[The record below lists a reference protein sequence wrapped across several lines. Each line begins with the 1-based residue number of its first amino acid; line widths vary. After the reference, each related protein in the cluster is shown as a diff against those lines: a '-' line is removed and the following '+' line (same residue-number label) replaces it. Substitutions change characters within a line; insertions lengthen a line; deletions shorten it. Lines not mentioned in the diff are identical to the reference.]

1 MAFTRG
7 PKIITDGLV
16 LYLDAANPKSYI
28 GSGTSWKDLKKV
40 NNGTLT
46 NGPVFDTE
54 VKGNIV
60 FDGVNDFVNLDST
73 LNVDNTNGWT
83 ATAWYKLDELSPTS
97 NENTIFGNVGSTVT
111 PGWYRNFVD
120 FLTDVWAIDIDPST
134 DKIYVGGSF
143 RGFNG
148 TFYPHIIRLNSDGT
162 VDTSFVVGDG
172 FFLNNSTARTIFS
185 IKVSSTGKIYVGG
198 NFLTYKN
205 SSINR
210 IIRLNTDGSVD
221 TTFNVGTGF
230 NSIVRSIIEDSNG
243 DLYVGGDFTSYKG
256 TSNNNRVIKLD
267 SSGDKIT
274 SFDNS
279 TGFNTGLVWNLSLNS
294 DETILYC
301 AGTFTAYKGTTRNRL
316 AAINTSNGSLNTT
329 FNTSVGANSTV
340 VDILPT
346 SSGIYVTGSFTSV
359 NGTSIN
365 RIARLQTNGN
375 VDTGFNVGAGANNTG
390 YSLIED
396 SSGNIYF
403 GGVFTSYKGTTINR
417 IVKIDSSGDIDTSF
431 NVGNGTNSNIYK
443 LKQDSDG
450 KILLGGAFSSYNSTG
465 RLRLARANTNG
476 SSDTT
481 LSIGSGFDRGYHR
494 FRFIYYYRN
503 ASNTLTSL
511 SVFPGSFTTGY
522 RAIEEIND
530 DITEKWI
537 QSTVTVGPDE
547 NFKVYFNGELK
558 STNPLPAG
566 SQDIGFSITKLGTY
580 ASTSGPLKGNLSLVK
595 VYDRRLS
602 DDEILQNYNAT
613 KYRFGL

>member
-1 MAFTRG
+1 MG
-7 PKIITDGLV
+7 NSGIYKI
-16 LYLDAANPKSYI
+16 
-28 GSGTSWKDLKKV
+28 TS
-40 NNGTLT
+40 
-46 NGPVFDTE
+46 P
-54 VKGNIV
+54 
-60 FDGVNDFVNLDST
+60 
-73 LNVDNTNGWT
+73 
-83 ATAWYKLDELSPTS
+83 
-97 NENTIFGNVGSTVT
+97 
-111 PGWYRNFVD
+111 
-120 FLTDVWAIDIDPST
+120 
-134 DKIYVGGSF
+134 
-143 RGFNG
+143 
-148 TFYPHIIRLNSDGT
+148 
-162 VDTSFVVGDG
+162 
-172 FFLNNSTARTIFS
+172 
-185 IKVSSTGKIYVGG
+185 TGKIYVGG
-198 NFLTYKN
+198 NFITYN
-205 SSINR
+205 GSTSNR
-210 IIRLNTDGSVD
+210 IIRLNTDGTVD
-221 TTFNVGTGF
+221 TSFNVGTGF
-230 NSIVRSIIEDSNG
+230 NNTVRSIIEDSNG
-243 DLYVGGDFTSYKG
+243 ALYVGGDFTSYKG

-267 SSGDKIT
+267 SSGNKIT

-279 TGFNTGLVWNLSLNS
+279 TGFNTGVVWNLSLNS

-301 AGTFTAYKGTTRNRL
+301 AGAFTAYKGTTRNRL

-340 VDILPT
+340 IDILPT

-403 GGVFTSYKGTTINR
+403 GGVFTSYKGTTRNR

-431 NVGNGTNSNIYK
+431 NVGNGTNSSVYK

-503 ASNTLTSL
+503 ASNTLASL
-511 SVFPGSFTTGY
+511 SVFPGSFTNGY

-613 KYRFGL
+613 KSRFGL